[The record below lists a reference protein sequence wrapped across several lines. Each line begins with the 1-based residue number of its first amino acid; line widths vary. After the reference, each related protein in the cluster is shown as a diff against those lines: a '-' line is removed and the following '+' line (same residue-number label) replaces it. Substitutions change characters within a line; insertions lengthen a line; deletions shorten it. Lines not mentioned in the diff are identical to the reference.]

1 MEATIDLGEKL
12 VYWKMNDTLLAKAKI
27 PENLWSS
34 IFYLAVIIGDTKD

>member
-12 VYWKMNDTLLAKAKI
+12 VYWKMSDTLLAIGKI